1 MKATPT
7 AAPSSAPGLDIR
19 HTDARHYAEPEK
31 QMPDFAPQAAD
42 NDLLSALEAAIRQG
56 AADQAEIDSLFEL
69 SSFPQ
74 RFQRLILVLH
84 APGCKR
90 ILASRAVKDGGLR
103 FAEVLEALLAHPRLS
118 ELAAQPFRLQLDFVV
133 EPPRAMDFYAVGS
146 TQTGERHFEIGLDGL
161 MFRDQA
167 GKLQIFPPGDAYV
180 RSLMTMGQL
189 RSYLNGVH
197 GDETLRRASFER
209 FRSESFVSANASWCR
224 LYRGHPLVG
233 KLTKEKVAQAVDL
246 AVDHIQRTQD
256 ADGRFLYYYDAAQDS
271 RRDHEHPTRHPERN
285 PFYNILRHGG
295 GGLTCAYFEKY
306 TRRGTTLENMR
317 RAIDFLLAQTRV
329 QDYAG
334 RAGAFIYHEKKAK
347 LGGSGIAL
355 YLLAEYELL
364 TGDDRYRSWA
374 DKIAWHLVNQI
385 TASGEFIYYNI
396 YLDQPVSAAENG
408 KYFSFYYPGEAVCGL
423 AKYLHLADAERRAEI
438 CAGLRKALAFLIDVR
453 PRLRADQY
461 TVVPSDSWLMMG
473 IKELWDFPEM
483 RDPRYAD
490 FVFTDAT
497 QMIDH
502 LYKVTDAPC
511 PDYAGAFHYNF
522 GDFPYADGARC
533 EGLLGAYELALKIGD
548 AEKARQ
554 IWQALRLAAWAVM
567 HLVNNEDSIYFAR
580 NPTLALGGIRFK
592 YTRQWFRIDTI
603 QHVASFFA
611 KMLPH
616 WDAAEAAAKDA

>member
-1 MKATPT
+1 MNAADTRTP
-7 AAPSSAPGLDIR
+7 ARGLDIR
-19 HTDARHYAEPEK
+19 HVEARHYAAPE
-31 QMPDFAPQAAD
+31 QRMPAYAPQAAD
-42 NDLLSALEAAIRQG
+42 SDFLRALEAAVRGG
-56 AADQAEIDSLFEL
+56 AADRAEIDRLFGL
-69 SSFPQ
+69 TGFPQ
-74 RFQRLILVLH
+74 RCARLILVLY

-90 ILASRAVKDGGLR
+90 ILASRAAKNGCLA
-103 FAEVLEALLAHPRLS
+103 FSAVLEPLLAHPRLP
-118 ELAAQPFRLQLDFVV
+118 ELAAQPFRLQMDFVV
-133 EPPRAMDFYAVGS
+133 EPPRAMDFHAVGS

-161 MFRDQA
+161 MFRDPA
-167 GKLQIFPPGDAYV
+167 GKLHIFPPGDGYV
-180 RSLMTMGQL
+180 RSVMTMGQL
-189 RSYLNGVH
+189 RSHLNGIH
-197 GDETLRRASFER
+197 GEETLQKAKFER
-209 FRSESFVSANASWCR
+209 FRTASFISADDAWRR
-224 LYRGHPLVG
+224 LHRGHPLVG
-233 KLTKEKVAQAVDL
+233 ALTKAKVEQAVGL
-246 AVDHIQRTQD
+246 AIDHIQRTQD
-256 ADGRFLYYYDAAQDS
+256 ADGRFLYYYDAALDS
-271 RRDHEHPTRHPERN
+271 RWDHEHPKRHPERN

-306 TRRGTTLENMR
+306 THSGSTLENMR
-317 RAIDFLLAQTRV
+317 RAIDFLLAQTRE

-355 YLLAEYELL
+355 YLLAEYQLL

-396 YLDQPVSAAENG
+396 YLDQPVSEAENG

-423 AKYLHLADAERRAEI
+423 AKYLHLAAAGNREEI
-438 CAGLRKALAFLIDVR
+438 CARLRKALEFLISVR
-453 PRLRADQY
+453 PGVRADQY
-461 TVVPSDSWLMMG
+461 TAVPSDSWLMMG

-483 RDPRYAD
+483 RDPLYAD
-490 FVFTDAT
+490 FVFADAT

-511 PDYAGAFHYNF
+511 PDYAGAFYYGF

-533 EGLLGAYELALKIGD
+533 EGLLGAYELALKMGE
-548 AEKARQ
+548 AEKARL

-567 HLVNNEDSIYFAR
+567 HLVNTRDSIYFAQ
-580 NPTLALGGIRFK
+580 NPHLALGGIRFK

-616 WDAAEAAAKDA
+616 WDAAEAAGGA